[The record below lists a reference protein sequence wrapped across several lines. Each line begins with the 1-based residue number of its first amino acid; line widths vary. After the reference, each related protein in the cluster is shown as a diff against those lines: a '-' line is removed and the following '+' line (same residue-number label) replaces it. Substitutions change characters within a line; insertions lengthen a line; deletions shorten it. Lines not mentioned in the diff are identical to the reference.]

1 LIFRQPILAVF
12 FVSLSV
18 IGFSH
23 PHDSLDNITPI
34 RKGRWFALMGGV
46 INSGSVVKPD
56 TALSNKKF
64 TNNYAFNI
72 SGYKF
77 IKARLGIGAVL
88 DIARSSNEELFIN
101 ESELLNIGPSLRYY
115 LANIKQGGAYVQPSI
130 YYSRFYDRIALL
142 DLTNP
147 VDKVLQGRGPGISLG
162 LGYGYVFKDIVSLEI
177 GFRFS
182 HSWLS
187 GDNIDNITNTSNDT
201 NFRRLSFSFSFGLG
215 ILIGK

>member
-1 LIFRQPILAVF
+1 
-12 FVSLSV
+12 
-18 IGFSH
+18 
-23 PHDSLDNITPI
+23 
-34 RKGRWFALMGGV
+34 MGGI

-56 TALSNKKF
+56 TSRSNKQF
-64 TNNYAFNI
+64 TNNYAFNLT
-72 SGYKF
+72 GYKF
-77 IKARLGIGAVL
+77 IKDRFGVGFVL

-101 ESELLNIGPSLRYY
+101 ESEILNIGPSLRYY
-115 LANIKQGGAYVQPSI
+115 LANQKQGGAYVQSSI
-130 YYSRFYDRIALL
+130 FYSRFYDRIALL
-142 DLTNP
+142 DISNP
-147 VDKVLQGRGPGISLG
+147 VDKVLKGSGPGISLG

-187 GDNIDNITNTSNDT
+187 GENIDHIASTSIDT